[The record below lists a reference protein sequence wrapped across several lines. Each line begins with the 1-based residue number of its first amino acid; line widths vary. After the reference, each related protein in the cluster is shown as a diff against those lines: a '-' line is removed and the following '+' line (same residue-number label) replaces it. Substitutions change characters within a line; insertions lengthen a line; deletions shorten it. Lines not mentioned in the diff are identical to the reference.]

1 MEWCR
6 ELLSTFHMLRTSSDH
21 NVFLADG
28 RANFMS
34 YTAWTST
41 AQMDLL
47 WVSAQNQ
54 GLTMPQ
60 KPQGFILITLVLWAR
75 ADVLTVGQG
84 GKSWTPTAI
93 SWWMGRKTFS
103 TIISAQL
110 YMAPMSSRGK
120 DLDRK
125 INSVQFIFFKMSIC
139 FVISYIHRKI
149 SAFFFPTVCYLRHI
163 FSFLNLASHFKS
175 FSTGKN
181 ILSP

>member
-1 MEWCR
+1 
-6 ELLSTFHMLRTSSDH
+6 MLRTSSDH

-34 YTAWTST
+34 CTTWSST
-41 AQMDLL
+41 AQMALL

-54 GLTMPQ
+54 GLMMPQ
-60 KPQGFILITLVLWAR
+60 KPQSFILITLVLWAT

-93 SWWMGRKTFS
+93 SWWMGRKTCP
-103 TIISAQL
+103 SAWSFQL
-110 YMAPMSSRGK
+110 SCTWPLSPAGEK
-120 DLDRK
+120 DLDIK

-175 FSTGKN
+175 FSPGKN
-181 ILSP
+181 ISSP